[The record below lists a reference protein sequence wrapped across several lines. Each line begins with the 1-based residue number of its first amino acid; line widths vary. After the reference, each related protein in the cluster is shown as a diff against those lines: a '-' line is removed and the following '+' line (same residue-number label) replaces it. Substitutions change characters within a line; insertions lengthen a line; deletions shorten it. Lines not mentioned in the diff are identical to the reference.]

1 MCASA
6 RIFRS
11 ANSLGHKTPHT
22 LAHALRLQA
31 VAFFILVLLAPGEDG
46 AESVWVGLSVSCM
59 LFHVTAVS
67 PLADSSVADALL
79 ITAFVQLFQGQL
91 KYLYHLQD
99 LY

>member
-1 MCASA
+1 
-6 RIFRS
+6 
-11 ANSLGHKTPHT
+11 
-22 LAHALRLQA
+22 
-31 VAFFILVLLAPGEDG
+31 
-46 AESVWVGLSVSCM
+46 M